1 MGILALTPNLNLTQ
15 KRPTKSG
22 VEPRMDTDEHGFNP
36 ATKEHKESKIFDAN
50 YTNSREANLSRRSQT
65 KAETESPV
73 GGER

>member
-1 MGILALTPNLNLTQ
+1 
-15 KRPTKSG
+15 
-22 VEPRMDTDEHGFNP
+22 MDTDEHGFNP